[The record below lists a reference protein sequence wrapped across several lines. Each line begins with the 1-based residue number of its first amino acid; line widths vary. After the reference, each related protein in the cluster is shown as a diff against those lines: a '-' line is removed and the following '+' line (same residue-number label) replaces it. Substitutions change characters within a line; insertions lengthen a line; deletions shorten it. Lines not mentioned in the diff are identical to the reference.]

1 MKQVAAERPLP
12 ELADFLGAFAHHFHR
27 SEGRDALERYS
38 TGLLSDLPR
47 KNGETIASAVPGTNA
62 QRLQELLTRIQWDEA
77 AFNRQRGG
85 RMRDEVRL
93 GDGVLLLDDTA
104 FVKQGT
110 ASVGV
115 ARQYCGVVGKVANC
129 QVAVTCVYA
138 DPATH
143 WPVNVRLYLPAEW
156 TEDPDRCLKVGVPP
170 EVTFQTKPQIA
181 LALLDEARAMQIP
194 HGAVVADAGYGS
206 DPPFLAGLEERQ
218 EPYVVAVPCDFRVEV
233 EGEPAWGSRRAD
245 VVLQDLPRSKWKTIC
260 WREGGKGKL
269 RKKFVA
275 LRAWR
280 TLAGQRQQAGWLL
293 GERPARGQT
302 GEWRYYFSTLPP
314 DTPMKRLV
322 ELAHRR
328 WPIERFHEDAKGLL
342 GWDAYQGRLWTG
354 FHRHAVIVMLTS
366 SFLVWR
372 EWKQRQSKP
381 RPRGRPRAPF
391 SPRPDR
397 RRQSLAQ
404 MHRQVVDAL
413 WEMAVEQRSRSSQ
426 GQESRSSPN

>member
-1 MKQVAAERPLP
+1 MKQVAAEKPLP
-12 ELADFLGAFAHHFHR
+12 ELADFLSPLAPHFHR
-27 SEGRDALERYS
+27 SEGREDLERYS

-47 KNGETIASAVPGTNA
+47 KNGETIASAVPGTHA
-62 QRLQELLTRIQWDEA
+62 QRLQELLTRIRWDEA
-77 AFNRQRGG
+77 ALNRQRVE

-115 ARQYCGVVGKVANC
+115 ARQYCGPLGKVANC

-143 WPVNVRLYLPAEW
+143 WPVTVRLYLPAAW
-156 TEDPDRCLKVGVPP
+156 TADPARCQQAGVPK

-181 LALLDEARAMQIP
+181 LALLEEARALAIP
-194 HGAVVADAGYGS
+194 HAAVVADAGYGG
-206 DPPFLAGLEERQ
+206 DPTFLAGLEARR
-218 EPYVVAVPCDFRVEV
+218 EPYVVAVPCDFRVE
-233 EGEPAWGSRRAD
+233 GEAQPAWGSRRAD

-260 WREGGKGKL
+260 WREGTKGKL

-280 TLAGQRQQAGWLL
+280 TLDGQRQQAGWLL

-302 GEWRYYFSTLPP
+302 GEGRYYFSTLPLDP
-314 DTPMKRLV
+314 PLKRLV

-354 FHRHAVIVMLTS
+354 FHRHAVVVMLTY
-366 SFLVWR
+366 SFLAWR
-372 EWKQRQSKP
+372 EWKQRHTQP
-381 RPRGRPRAPF
+381 RPRGRPRDPF

-404 MHRQVVDAL
+404 VHRQVVDAL
-413 WEMAVEQRSRSSQ
+413 WEMAVEQRSRS
-426 GQESRSSPN
+426 R

>member
-1 MKQVAAERPLP
+1 MKQVAAEKPLP
-12 ELADFLGAFAHHFHR
+12 ELADFLSPLAHHFQR
-27 SEGRDALERYS
+27 SEGREDLERYS

-47 KNGETIASAVPGTNA
+47 KNGETIASAVPGTSS
-62 QRLQELLTRIQWDEA
+62 QRLQELLTRIRWDEA
-77 AFNRQRGG
+77 ALNRQRVE
-85 RMRDEVRL
+85 RMREEVRL

-115 ARQYCGVVGKVANC
+115 ALQYGGPLGKVANG
-129 QVAVTCVYA
+129 QVAVPWVYA

-143 WPVNVRLYLPAEW
+143 WPVAVRLYLPAEW
-156 TEDPDRCLKVGVPP
+156 TEDPVRCQQAGVPEDIRFHP
-170 EVTFQTKPQIA
+170 KPQIA
-181 LALLDEARAMQIP
+181 LALLEEARAIP
-194 HGAVVADAGYGS
+194 HVAVVADAGYGK
-206 DPPFLAGLEERQ
+206 DPTFLAGLEERQ
-218 EPYVVAVPCDFRVEV
+218 ELYVVAVPCDFGVEV
-233 EGEPAWGSRRAD
+233 EAEPAWGSRRAD
-245 VVLQDLPRSKWKTIC
+245 VVLQDLPRGKWKTIC
-260 WREGGKGKL
+260 WREGSKGKL

-280 TLAGQRQQAGWLL
+280 TLAGQRQQAGWLI

-302 GEWRYYFSTLPP
+302 GEWRYSFSTLPA
-314 DTPMKRLV
+314 DTPLKRLV

-354 FHRHAVIVMLTS
+354 FHRHAGVVMLTY
-366 SFLVWR
+366 SFLAWR
-372 EWKQRQSKP
+372 EWKQRHSKP
-381 RPRGRPRAPF
+381 RPRGRPRDPF

-404 MHRQVVDAL
+404 VHRQVVDAL
-413 WEMAVEQRSRSSQ
+413 WEMAVEQRSRSSR

>member
-1 MKQVAAERPLP
+1 MKQVAAEKPLP
-12 ELADFLGAFAHHFHR
+12 ELADFLSPLAHHFQR
-27 SEGRDALERYS
+27 SEGREDLERYS

-47 KNGETIASAVPGTNA
+47 KNGETIASAVPGTSS
-62 QRLQELLTRIQWDEA
+62 QRLQELLTRIRWDEA
-77 AFNRQRGG
+77 ALNRQRVE
-85 RMRDEVRL
+85 RMREEVRL

-115 ARQYCGVVGKVANC
+115 ALQYCGVVGKVANC
-129 QVAVTCVYA
+129 QVAVTCGYA

-143 WPVNVRLYLPAEW
+143 WPVTVRLYLPAEW
-156 TEDPDRCLKVGVPP
+156 RKDAVRCQQAGVPK

-181 LALLDEARAMQIP
+181 LALLEEARALAIP
-194 HGAVVADAGYGS
+194 HAAVGADAGYGK
-206 DPPFLAGLEERQ
+206 DPTFLAGLEARQ
-218 EPYVVAVPCDFRVEV
+218 EPYVVAVPCDFPVEV
-233 EGEPAWGSRRAD
+233 EAQPAWGSRRAD
-245 VVLQDLPRSKWKTIC
+245 VVLQDLPRSRWKTIC

-280 TLAGQRQQAGWLL
+280 TLAGQRQQMGWLL

-302 GEWRYYFSTLPP
+302 GEWRYYFSTLPG
-314 DTPMKRLV
+314 DTPLKRLV

-342 GWDAYQGRLWTG
+342 GWDDYQGRLWTG
-354 FHRHAVIVMLTS
+354 FHRHAVIVMLTY
-366 SFLVWR
+366 SFLAWQ
-372 EWKQRQSKP
+372 EWKQRHRKP
-381 RPRGRPRAPF
+381 RPRGRPRDPF

-404 MHRQVVDAL
+404 VHRQVVDAL

-426 GQESRSSPN
+426 GRESRSSPN